1 MPRLGFWDSGI
12 LGFWDSGILR
22 LWGFWGFEVQ
32 GLRACSSRLRPANSE
47 PALGWTL
54 FEMPF
59 RAADES

>member
-12 LGFWDSGILR
+12 LGL
-22 LWGFWGFEVQ
+22 WGFEVQ